1 MTCTYCGL
9 PYETNRGDRKH
20 CGQSA
25 CRAKW
30 HSERMGPYVQARRA
44 AKAGVEADSFTAA
57 EIFER
62 DNFVCWICGDEA
74 LADAP
79 KNHPQRATL
88 EHVVPLSRGGAHSR
102 ANVRCAHLLC
112 NLRKGGRI
120 LPSQSPENVPR

>member
-9 PYETNRGDRKH
+9 VFEASRRDRKH
-20 CGQSA
+20 CGASA

-30 HSERMGPYVQARRA
+30 HSQRMGPYVQARRA
-44 AKAGVEADSFTAA
+44 AKAGVTADSFTAS

-62 DNFVCWICGDEA
+62 DGFVCWICGTEA
-74 LADAP
+74 LADVP

-88 EHVVPLSRGGAHSR
+88 EHVVPLSRGGAHTR

-112 NLRKGGRI
+112 NLRKGGKV
-120 LPSQSPENVPR
+120 LPDQPPESSSR